1 EVSPVNL
8 CDRHGNMRLTLGP
21 GGSINIGQAKWY
33 AHARCRNASRS
44 LPRRSVGAPR
54 KPSFVCRYSPAGLID
69 ERKVLLLVRQ
79 CILRVAWTVCRRC
92 VVDDE
97 GERKVLLLERQRILR
112 GARAPRRRGIV
123 E

>member
-1 EVSPVNL
+1 MPR
-8 CDRHGNMRLTLGP
+8 DP
-21 GGSINIGQAKWY
+21 
-33 AHARCRNASRS
+33 

-54 KPSFVCRYSPAGLID
+54 KPSFVCGYTPAGLID

-97 GERKVLLLERQRILR
+97 GERKVLLLERQRILGGLGR
-112 GARAPRRRGIV
+112 HVEGALSSTGLPSGKFCPPLK
-123 E
+123 